1 MDDFI
6 KRLLVRRF
14 ESCIESFLKTLDA
27 IISSNQKVKEYYEK
41 YKIVP
46 IYKKGNLPSPEE
58 IINGD
63 DDDLDVENFEEVPE
77 FKKLKEKGF
86 WHIKKEELK
95 DEYFSDLLNDIEL
108 LNSLKKRW
116 LNVLNKNFQDP
127 KFQKFEEKL
136 KQELKRSDK
145 RKILIFSEFADTAD
159 YLYNKLSKKL
169 YLNIQPNKELKRK

>member
-77 FKKLKEKGF
+77 FK
-86 WHIKKEELK
+86 
-95 DEYFSDLLNDIEL
+95 N
-108 LNSLKKRW
+108 LKKK
-116 LNVLNKNFQDP
+116 VFG
-127 KFQKFEEKL
+127 
-136 KQELKRSDK
+136 
-145 RKILIFSEFADTAD
+145 I
-159 YLYNKLSKKL
+159 
-169 YLNIQPNKELKRK
+169 